1 MALAMAYSGEV
12 MDLSAIEG
20 IKVDKH
26 STGELEINH
35 PGGGFAVCSRGVP
48 VAKMSGRGLGFTG
61 GTIDKFESIP
71 GFRTELSQQEFID
84 QVNRIKAAVVS
95 QTGNL
100 VPADKILYAIRDVTA
115 TVDSIPLIA
124 SSVMSKKLP
133 REPMASYSILKWAR
147 SLHERS

>member
-1 MALAMAYSGEV
+1 MQ
-12 MDLSAIEG
+12 
-20 IKVDKH
+20 
-26 STGELEINH
+26 
-35 PGGGFAVCSRGVP
+35 PRVP

-124 SSVMSKKLP
+124 SSVMSKKI
-133 REPMASYSILKWAR
+133 ASGADGIVLDIKGPGAFMKDLDSTLSCRAGGHRHGGRRVAAILSDMNRPLGW
-147 SLHERS
+147 E